1 MPHVS
6 MLVTM
11 SPPRKH
17 NYLYQEPGKTIK
29 ESFTQSIST
38 LGEPQSGLQQR
49 ANTGQG
55 RDNYRE
61 RPWTEGKQ
69 RIRGKKHKRGHVRT
83 DQATGTQHSNC

>member
-1 MPHVS
+1 
-6 MLVTM
+6 MLVTI
-11 SPPRKH
+11 SPPQKH
-17 NYLYQEPGKTIK
+17 NNLYQKPGKTIE

-55 RDNYRE
+55 RDNYRK

-69 RIRGKKHKRGHVRT
+69 RIRSKKA
-83 DQATGTQHSNC
+83 QEGTC